1 MSELRAFALPD
12 VGEGLTEAEILR
24 WHVRPGDVVKVNQ
37 IIVEIET
44 AKASVELPCP
54 FAGTVAELHVTE
66 GSIVPVG
73 SPIITIETVDAPP
86 ATERQAVLVGYGVRE
101 GAAEP
106 RRRRR
111 TSSSMPEPASVASA
125 AVPHVA
131 APAAARD
138 SAAVR
143 AKPPVRKLARDLGID
158 LATVPP
164 TGAQGEVTR
173 GDVLGAGSATAGPP
187 TTGVARAAA
196 TPATPGERL
205 PVRGVH
211 RSMADAMVQSAFTA
225 PHVTEWVDVDMSRA
239 MGVVAGLRALPGS
252 ADLRITPMILVA
264 AGLVRAAVRYPMINS
279 TWVDAPDGPH
289 VMVHGDVNLGIAADT
304 PRGLLVP
311 TIKGA
316 SRLGLLDLAR
326 AVQAL
331 IETARAGRSTP
342 ADLTGGT
349 ISLTNIGVFGVDG
362 GTPILSPGQTAI
374 LAMGRI
380 LDRAWVVDG
389 QVVARP
395 VMQLTLSFDHR
406 VIDGALGSRALRSVA
421 EFLEDPALSLM
432 LDREA
437 GGS

>member
-187 TTGVARAAA
+187 TTKVARAAA

>member
-1 MSELRAFALPD
+1 MSEVRAFALPD

-54 FAGTVAELHVTE
+54 FAGTVTELLVAE

-73 SPIITIETVDAPP
+73 SPIITVETPDAPP
-86 ATERQAVLVGYGVRE
+86 AAERQAVLVGYGVRE
-101 GAAEP
+101 GTAEP

-111 TSSSMPEPASVASA
+111 RD
-125 AVPHVA
+125 AVPA
-131 APAAARD
+131 DTGTPPTEA
-138 SAAVR
+138 SR
-143 AKPPVRKLARDLGID
+143 AKPPVRKLARDLGVE
-158 LATVPP
+158 LSAVTP
-164 TGAQGEVTR
+164 TGAHGEVTR
-173 GDVLGAGSATAGPP
+173 ADVLAAGSGGASGSAPTAPLTTAPGP
-187 TTGVARAAA
+187 VAPAASPVA
-196 TPATPGERL
+196 SPAAPGERL

-211 RSMADAMVQSAFTA
+211 RAMADAMVQSAFTA

-239 MGVVAGLRALPGS
+239 MDTVARLRALPGAS
-252 ADLRITPMILVA
+252 DLRISPMILVA
-264 AGLVRAAVRYPMINS
+264 AGLIRAAVRYPMINS
-279 TWVDAPDGPH
+279 TWVDETDGPH
-289 VMVHGDVNLGIAADT
+289 VMLHREVNLGIAADT

-389 QVVARP
+389 QLVPRP

-421 EFLEDPALSLM
+421 EFLEDPAMALM
-432 LDREA
+432 VDRESPA
-437 GGS
+437 S

>member
-1 MSELRAFALPD
+1 MSEVRAFALPD

-37 IIVEIET
+37 MIVEIET

-54 FAGTVAELHVTE
+54 FAGTVTELLVTE

-73 SPIITIETVDAPP
+73 APIITVEVPDAPP
-86 ATERQAVLVGYGVRE
+86 TSERQAVLVGYGVRA
-101 GAAEP
+101 GGAEP

-111 TSSSMPEPASVASA
+111 VAEGADVVDAPVVEASDVGDAVAP
-125 AVPHVA
+125 VNGP
-131 APAAARD
+131 
-138 SAAVR
+138 VR
-143 AKPPVRKLARDLGID
+143 AKPPVRKLARDLGVD
-158 LATVPP
+158 LAAVTP
-164 TGAQGEVTR
+164 TGVHGEVTR
-173 GDVLGAGSATAGPP
+173 ADVVDAGSGAAP
-187 TTGVARAAA
+187 VAPSAAA
-196 TPATPGERL
+196 SRVVTPAAAPGERL

-211 RSMADAMVQSAFTA
+211 RAMADAMVQSAFTA

-239 MGVVAGLRALPGS
+239 LDAVARLRELPGA

-264 AGLVRAAVRYPMINS
+264 AGLIRAAVRYPMINS

-289 VMVHGDVNLGIAADT
+289 VMVHGEVNLGIAADT

-316 SRLGLLDLAR
+316 SKLGLLDLAR
-326 AVQAL
+326 DVQAL
-331 IETARAGRSTP
+331 IETARAGRCTP
-342 ADLTGGT
+342 ADLSGGT

-389 QVVARP
+389 QVAPRP

-421 EFLEDPALSLM
+421 GFLEDPAMALM
-432 LDREA
+432 LDREHPA
-437 GGS
+437 S